1 MGRQL
6 KKLFNRNPYICRNK
20 PQKDMWDIGGANFAL
35 MKGVFLFYNGNPTTS
50 MFVVIVQNKDII
62 MKKEP

>member
-1 MGRQL
+1 
-6 KKLFNRNPYICRNK
+6 
-20 PQKDMWDIGGANFAL
+20 MWDIGGANFAL